1 MNERASTGANN
12 AAGACGKT
20 CEPLDEIMIPSLV
33 LKVNVPAVAIPDM
46 THWLFSSWD
55 LIVGENRR

>member
-20 CEPLDEIMIPSLV
+20 CEPLDENNDFTLG
-33 LKVNVPAVAIPDM
+33 
-46 THWLFSSWD
+46 F
-55 LIVGENRR
+55 ENQTFPLA